1 MAERD
6 CELPDRPQSPSP
18 GDCCGSGCNPCVLDI
33 YKQELRIWKFLRLPK
48 HDSPVRN
55 ALSTDSYSK
64 CVISAIHNVTDDV
77 ILFTISF
84 EDSNIVCNLYPGA
97 HIILQASSVDKTYT
111 ITRQY
116 TPISPIIS
124 VGCLDL
130 IIKVYPKGR
139 MSALIREWII
149 GSVVKLRGPFGSF
162 QIKQNEYKY
171 LSMLAC
177 GTGITP
183 MYQIMRHILDNEE
196 DETRLVLLYSLSRAK
211 DILLKK
217 ELDEFSNYWNVRI
230 VYFLTKEIGKSL
242 PLKYEDLVVYRRI
255 DKQVIGKELA
265 PASPLHKVLICGTK
279 NFVLD
284 MKNILIDNFGIRND
298 MLKIF

>member
-6 CELPDRPQSPSP
+6 YELPDRPQSPSP

-33 YKQELRIWKFLRLPK
+33 YEQELRIWKSLSLK
-48 HDSPVRN
+48 SDSPMRN
-55 ALSTDSYSK
+55 TLSTDSYSK
-64 CVISAIHNVTDDV
+64 CVVSSIESVTDDV

-84 EDSNIVCNLYPGA
+84 EDNNTVCNLFPGA
-97 HIILQASSVDKTYT
+97 HIILRASSVDETYSL
-111 ITRQY
+111 TRQY
-116 TPISPIIS
+116 TPISPVNS

-139 MSALIREWII
+139 MSALVREWSI
-149 GSVVKLRGPFGSF
+149 GSLVRLRGPFGSF
-162 QIKQNEYKY
+162 QIKQNEYKQV
-171 LSMLAC
+171 SMLAC

-183 MYQIMRHILDNEE
+183 MYQIMRHVLDNEE

-211 DILLKK
+211 DILMKK

-230 VYFLTKEIGKSL
+230 VYILTRDVGRSF
-242 PLKYEDLVVYRRI
+242 PLKYKDLVSYRRI
-255 DKQVIGKELA
+255 DKEIIGKELA
-265 PASPLHKVLICGTK
+265 PASPLHKALICGTK
-279 NFVLD
+279 NFARD
-284 MKNILIDNFGIRND
+284 MKDILIDNFGFRNE